1 MRFINGNNGCAVMDM
16 PIQMEFEGTQKAL
29 DGEQEEERERV
40 REEERE
46 AVKKRNQTKRGYQ
59 RVNPIC
65 V

>member
-1 MRFINGNNGCAVMDM
+1 MCRNGHAHPNGM
-16 PIQMEFEGTQKAL
+16 EGTQEAL
-29 DGEQEEERERV
+29 DGEQEEGRERV

-46 AVKKRNQTKRGYQ
+46 AVKQRNQTKRGYQ

>member
-1 MRFINGNNGCAVMDM
+1 MDM